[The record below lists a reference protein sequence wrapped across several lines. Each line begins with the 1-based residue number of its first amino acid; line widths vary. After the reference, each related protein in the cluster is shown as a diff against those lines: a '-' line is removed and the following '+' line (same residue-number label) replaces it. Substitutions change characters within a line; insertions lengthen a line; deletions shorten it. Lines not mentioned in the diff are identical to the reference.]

1 MNKANQSVQ
10 KVYWFCKNRDPLK
23 MHSGETCET
32 LLPPHTKIPFRG
44 IFFVWRR
51 GILILTGSVQVVGT
65 FFAHSKVPG
74 NLFKSSRKVPRALLP
89 GYTKIPFRGFLL
101 CDYTTKLALI
111 SNLEAN
117 SQRAERVVIRYLH
130 VRIGVRGGATSPY
143 RSGTPCQYF
152 SSVKI
157 LVKVLR
163 SAPSTAHRFNP
174 YGLIIL

>member
-1 MNKANQSVQ
+1 MYIKKSAALSSYAKQ
-10 KVYWFCKNRDPLK
+10 K
-23 MHSGETCET
+23 
-32 LLPPHTKIPFRG
+32 LLTE
-44 IFFVWRR
+44 FVIVPRR
-51 GILILTGSVQVVGT
+51 GLELYEFSIRNWTDSP
-65 FFAHSKVPG
+65 FARIVSQSG
-74 NLFKSSRKVPRALLP
+74 FKSSRKVPRTLLP

-157 LVKVLR
+157 LVLVVS
-163 SAPSTAHRFNP
+163 SASSTAHRFNP